1 MLSAARLCTV
11 AKHAVVLVAITKNA
25 RIKVFLAAD
34 ALVVGS
40 LARENRLS
48 KPRHLR
54 LEVKRQSGNT
64 RLNGGSLMK
73 INYTCTSRKCHKQSI
88 LTAIHTAE
96 PRVCQWCGATINPKH
111 VERQSRE
118 PFPQYVLGPITD
130 EMVGSAILY
139 VLFLIF
145 FLWIV
150 SGPIQKLTATLP
162 AILQLW
168 PILLLPV
175 ALKLYEWRK
184 KMVQEPISKILSSQV
199 AEQEAAE
206 QEAADQK

>member
-54 LEVKRQSGNT
+54 LEVKRQSGNA

-130 EMVGSAILY
+130 VMLGSAISY
-139 VLFLIF
+139 VLFLSF
-145 FLWIV
+145 SFWVTYSL
-150 SGPIQKLTATLP
+150 QKLTATLP

-175 ALKLYEWRK
+175 FFKLEEWRK

-199 AEQEAAE
+199 AEQEAAD